1 MIVYELRH
9 IYFVHKDEYVD
20 SCRNLGIFSSSESVH
35 EAIQYYNDRLGFCDN
50 QKAYSIRRREVI
62 GQVTDNIVYE
72 ALINPHTEDYEYDYG
87 VELGLFGS
95 ESDAKAAINV
105 YVQDNIDF
113 MSDGDVMRDCIVN
126 RCMIDR
132 TYCAEG
138 FTVYEY

>member
-20 SCRNLGIFSSSESVH
+20 SCRELGLFSSPESVR
-35 EAIQYYNDRLGFCDN
+35 EAIRYYSDRLGFCDN

-62 GQVTDNIVYE
+62 GQVMDNIIYE

-95 ESDAKAAINV
+95 ESDANAAIDI

-113 MSDGDVMRDCIVN
+113 MSDGYVTRECIVN
-126 RCMIDR
+126 KCIIDKK
-132 TYCAEG
+132 YWSEG
-138 FTVYEY
+138 FTIYLY